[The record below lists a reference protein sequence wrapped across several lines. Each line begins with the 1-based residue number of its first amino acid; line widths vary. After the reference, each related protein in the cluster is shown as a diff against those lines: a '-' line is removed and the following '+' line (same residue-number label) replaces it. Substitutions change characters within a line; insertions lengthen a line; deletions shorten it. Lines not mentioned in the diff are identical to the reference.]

1 MKLGIIKSVDNV
13 SWLFWQ
19 MWKLSVHPSAQHC
32 FESLCQRAYAWNIS
46 FRICYIGQLT
56 WLTLVMYQ
64 ILFTTR
70 SPPMQH
76 CILSETT
83 STCFFSFEFLSW
95 WVFCCCCD
103 GNLSY
108 CLWLRSVPFFL
119 RPHADVPS
127 VLKCS
132 CHNPYMRLG
141 ETLAA
146 DIILSV
152 TDKHGNKTGK
162 VSVWNLKLFFD
173 FFPYVLL
180 YGKVKTFWF

>member
-1 MKLGIIKSVDNV
+1 MGMKCPLCFWK
-13 SWLFWQ
+13 SWLLWQ

-32 FESLCQRAYAWNIS
+32 CESLCQRPDAWNVS
-46 FRICYIGQLT
+46 FRICYSGQLT
-56 WLTLVMYQ
+56 WLTLFMYQ
-64 ILFTTR
+64 ILITTG

-83 STCFFSFEFLSW
+83 STCFFSFVFLSW
-95 WVFCCCCD
+95 LVFCCCCD

-108 CLWLRSVPFFL
+108 CLWLRSVPLFL

-141 ETLAA
+141 EILAA

-173 FFPYVLL
+173 FFSLCFAV
-180 YGKVKTFWF
+180 W